1 MTLRLSVKSAAWSR
15 QIKEV
20 ATSIGDIVPVV
31 KGNGYGFGRLALMPY
46 AASLG
51 NEIAVGTIFEA
62 QDVPE
67 SRTAIVLTPAGSHIP
82 VSLPATA
89 ILTVGSVKHVEN
101 LRTNSWR
108 GSVIVKLS
116 SRMNRYGAKPE
127 ELDELLDMIKESGL
141 TQIGWSIHP
150 PLDGPTN
157 DHVAEI
163 HAWMSR
169 QSSELPWF
177 VSHIDE
183 AGAASLRTAFTN
195 NRIRVRVGTS
205 LWLGDKSM
213 IQLSADVL
221 DLHPVQCGD
230 TAGYRNSPITQDGS
244 LVMIGAGTSHGIQI
258 LPKELSPFHFHKS
271 RLSLL
276 EPPHMHTSMVFVPTG
291 TRCPEVGD
299 SVDVQQPLTRVYPD
313 YISWD

>member
-1 MTLRLSVKSAAWSR
+1 MTLRLNVQSMAWSR
-15 QIKEV
+15 QIDDV

-62 QDVPE
+62 HDVPE
-67 SRTAIVLTPAGSHIP
+67 SRTAIVLTPAGSHLP
-82 VSLPATA
+82 ASLPATA

-116 SRMNRYGAKPE
+116 SRMNRYGAKP
-127 ELDELLDMIKESGL
+127 DELNDLLNAIKESGL

-183 AGAASLRTAFTN
+183 SGAASLRTAFTGS
-195 NRIRVRVGTS
+195 RIRVRVGTS

-213 IQLSADVL
+213 IELSADVL
-221 DLHPVQCGD
+221 DLHAVQCGD

-258 LPKELSPFHFHKS
+258 LPTELSPFHFHKS
-271 RLSLL
+271 RLNLL
-276 EPPHMHTSMVFVPTG
+276 EPSHMHTSMIFVPTG